1 MPSMYSF
8 RFAKVMSSNSRSPF
22 IPLLI
27 SLAVTYTPPSKTSHP
42 KNSSLP
48 KLHARNPHHDPIAY
62 ILVYNLTSPSA
73 PTKSPSRT
81 SFAISRFNGLSASP
95 PALRS
100 CCTAS
105 SELTIPYAGVQEVL
119 SKSRQISPVEKE
131 TLGWQ
136 QGVLKVIWGGVL
148 GYVWGR
154 VRERVKRPP
163 RGFGD

>member
-1 MPSMYSF
+1 
-8 RFAKVMSSNSRSPF
+8 
-22 IPLLI
+22 
-27 SLAVTYTPPSKTSHP
+27 LAVTCTTP
-42 KNSSLP
+42 
-48 KLHARNPHHDPIAY
+48 RNIPETPRSQNLTQYPNHDDEAPIAY

-163 RGFGD
+163 RGLGD